1 MRPELEL
8 CCGTVIQAD
17 LPNLIQVAGEAGFG
31 AITTN
36 PTHYGN
42 AGLSDAELRARLRD
56 GGVRVTNIDGF
67 CGGLPGAPTGA
78 AIETYRN
85 FNGRDVSRAFTTPE
99 DEFYRTAEALGAES
113 VNLVHFGADPATP
126 FDALLEATAAIC
138 GRAARHGVRIVL
150 EFLPGTGIPD
160 IGTAAALV
168 AQAGAANLG
177 IMFDT
182 RHLARSGGSTPD
194 VARHADAI
202 QAVQFSDLRWS
213 TRDDPNRLL
222 PGEGDL
228 PLADFLALI
237 LEAHPTIPVGIEVF
251 SERLAQMTAQDA
263 ARASVES
270 LNSLVGRLDG
280 R

>member
-17 LPNLIQVAGEAGFG
+17 LPNLIQVAGETGFG

-36 PTHYGN
+36 PTHYRN
-42 AGLSDAELRARLRD
+42 AGLSDGDLRARLRD

-67 CGGLPGAPTGA
+67 CGGLPGAPTGT
-78 AIETYRN
+78 AIEAYRN

-194 VARHADAI
+194 VARHVGAI
-202 QAVQFSDLRWS
+202 RAVQFSDLRWS
-213 TRDDPNRLL
+213 ARDDPNRLL

-228 PLADFLALI
+228 PLADMLALI
-237 LEAHPTIPVGIEVF
+237 LAAHPTIPVGIEVF

-263 ARASVES
+263 ARASAES
-270 LNSLVGRLDG
+270 LNSLVARLDG